1 MKEMIDATERII
13 AENISEHIIE
23 IMPCGNHD
31 LNRNWVYK
39 VTTDRD
45 RYIVKIFYKPNKCI
59 RESVVVPM
67 LEDINPLRI
76 RQTGMLDTGY
86 EWIIYNYIEG
96 WLLDHIIDE
105 MDLDQRRYIFNLI
118 GKKTAELHALKAFD
132 YFGDWQKEKQS
143 DLIKYREFMIQDSER
158 MINNIERQNLPDMD
172 VLNHAINQLRNEYDN
187 IRTLKAGRLCHR
199 DLDGRN
205 ILIKLS
211 ADGGIMLEAFLDFE
225 KTVVHNEYHDIIGL
239 YRRYFM
245 DEPKLIE
252 HFFAGYESVLPV
264 DDSFNK
270 ELRFNLYRAGI
281 DICSWA
287 MDVSEPFFIET
298 VNYLKRLE
306 SIDDRLESTYWKK

>member
-1 MKEMIDATERII
+1 MKEMIDATRKII
-13 AENISEHIIE
+13 VEHVRETIIE
-23 IMPCGNHD
+23 IIPCGNHD

-39 VTTDRD
+39 VTTDKD

-59 RESVVVPM
+59 RESIVVPM
-67 LEDINPLRI
+67 LEVINPLRI
-76 RQTGMLDTGY
+76 LKTGMLDTGY
-86 EWIIYNYIEG
+86 EWIVYNYIEG

-105 MDLDQRRYIFNLI
+105 MDLDQRRYIFSLI
-118 GKKTAELHALKAFD
+118 GKKTAELHALKSFD
-132 YFGDWQKEKQS
+132 YFGDWQTEKQS
-143 DLIKYREFMIQDSER
+143 ALTKYREFMIKDSER
-158 MINNIERQNLPDMD
+158 LIENIEKQDLPDMD
-172 VLNHAINQLRNEYDN
+172 ILSNAIHQLRSEYDN
-187 IRTLKAGRLCHR
+187 IRSLKVGRLCHR

-205 ILIKLS
+205 ILIKLNPDS
-211 ADGGIMLEAFLDFE
+211 GIMLEAFLDFE

-287 MDVSEPFFIET
+287 MNVSESFFVET
-298 VNYLKRLE
+298 LNYLKRLE
-306 SIDDRLESTYWKK
+306 RIDDRLEMTYWKK